1 MRKLTIVRGLP
12 GSGKS
17 TLAKSIG
24 VLHVEADMFH
34 MQDGEYKWKG
44 GRVKYGHQWC
54 YDTVRHNLMYVD
66 VVVSNTFT
74 QLWEMQK
81 YLDLYDEVDYPT
93 FELEVIKC
101 TGDYGTIYPVP
112 QEAIDKMANR
122 WEDYEGEVIV

>member
-54 YDTVRHNLMYVD
+54 YDTVRRNLMYVD

-74 QLWEMQK
+74 
-81 YLDLYDEVDYPT
+81 
-93 FELEVIKC
+93 C